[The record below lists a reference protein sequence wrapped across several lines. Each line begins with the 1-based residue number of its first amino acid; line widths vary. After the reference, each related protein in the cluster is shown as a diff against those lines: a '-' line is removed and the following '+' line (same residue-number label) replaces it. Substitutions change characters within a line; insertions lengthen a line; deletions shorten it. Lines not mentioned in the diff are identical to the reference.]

1 MNILKKMKERIY
13 KGVTIMSVFSFLKNN
28 IAKENENMYINT
40 DLETLTEEEI
50 KEMLDENE
58 AEECE

>member
-1 MNILKKMKERIY
+1 
-13 KGVTIMSVFSFLKNN
+13 MSVFSFLKNN
-28 IAKENENMYINT
+28 KAKENDNVYINT
-40 DLETLTEEEI
+40 ELETLTEEEI